1 MDGITGDERMIDTD
15 KYEGHTPAPW
25 KWFAER
31 PLEVAL
37 IGDLNSCADTEGGS
51 WFILDQS
58 SWGENPNQDAQL
70 IADAPLLLQEVKRL
84 REENALLASQIRLA
98 YEWVEAFHNEGTM
111 ISFIEHVYGDEEE

>member
-1 MDGITGDERMIDTD
+1 MIDTD

-51 WFILDQS
+51 WYILDRS
-58 SWGENPNQDAQL
+58 AWGEDPNQDALL
-70 IADAPLLLQEVKRL
+70 IADAPKLLAEVKRL
-84 REENALLASQIRLA
+84 GRMADELIAIWEILEEDYPHVDRAIVKELVERKIGD
-98 YEWVEAFHNEGTM
+98 YEV
-111 ISFIEHVYGDEEE
+111 IE